1 MSRYNTVL
9 YNWTEIT
16 NRLMKDK
23 QALAQFLRFS
33 AGMYKQSFADAA
45 LIYFQNPNA
54 TKVATLETWNRLG
67 RVVNRGEHS
76 ISVFGEGTTA
86 RHLFDITQTN
96 GKRIPDLWKITED
109 ISGDITGVI
118 NDKYGKDCKNI
129 QETIAAISVDS
140 IKGRLPDVQYATE
153 QMKLTQ
159 EQVTKY
165 QQSLVSAVR
174 FVVSNRCEIEGGMKL
189 SGGINLA
196 AADMFKDT
204 RDLIRFCD
212 IVQRSAKDA
221 LLEIEQE
228 IVQIQRRKKEQLHGL
243 QNEPDR
249 SIPVT
254 NGVHAQS
261 EDRRTA
267 EKADRQV
274 GQNVDG
280 VDKEGVSAGSTD
292 IHNGGQVES
301 DPATDRRGSG
311 ETVSGARQSV
321 SGAESPS
328 ENLPRDPGMGKNA
341 RADSRTSGDAGS
353 RISVENV
360 TPDDLIQMNLNA
372 DFNRRLDNYEI
383 AGWAF
388 KDSRGTSIEPI
399 NYFNRYIA
407 DRYSAIQQQEIRD
420 IMEAAIQNEKRLNEP
435 EQQKSEVTGEVP
447 ESIDAIPDKE
457 PVIINNTYVDTGLLP
472 PMTDER
478 LINAIISND
487 RFFKVKKDEIAAF
500 FAENEDMDKRAEFMK
515 NAINTEYCEL
525 DVGDVR
531 VGYKSFDNGLNVWE
545 GSYLSRTKESGLS
558 WDLVQ
563 SLTAAL
569 IEKGEYLDPEKEP
582 VKKASRSSASRA
594 KTDDLVIYSFRMEEA
609 ENTVYASCEIGGRK
623 FEAPIERSENGEPY
637 IMDGKKPYKLNDY
650 QTYDLEQFELYRS
663 PIVHDKNGYYAEDLD
678 EGDTVRLEGEL
689 WTVEKKTDNM
699 IHLSRETDAGVI
711 DKHIYDNWQEAIT
724 QMGFEYIP
732 EKAPAVVVKEPAKN
746 RKETAPESGGEQLSF
761 FGEPVDMAEPPKP
774 KKRERLRLVYPAVN
788 VTPEMVDFALKCAGN
803 EPKSLERIAYQFMKG
818 KSDAENAEFL
828 RKEFGTDGRGYFL
841 SDETQLSAWFDN
853 DGITLG
859 VGVTAFNIVTKE
871 HITWED
877 AAKRIGEMLANGEYC
892 EQDVIDRAV
901 QNEITDLSEQLWFLH
916 QDLDRESG
924 VQYFIPD
931 DRFEGGFP
939 ESHKK
944 IMADLGDPETVKKYI
959 AGLEDFI
966 RKYEEN
972 RDIMRFHFHKPK
984 ESLYRLRDLLIQR
997 KDFQTKPEFEFKPRF
1012 FITEDE
1018 KDYLLLA
1025 RSGLQTKF
1033 EIAEFFKNNEDE
1045 KSRITK
1051 LKHTFGEGG
1060 AGRSGYSTWYDAK
1073 GYKFVKSDLAFGTTA
1088 YNTMMKWNEVSARI
1102 DRLITESKYIT
1113 QKDIDE
1119 RIKDAKYD
1127 LEHYDPNEYTEQYV
1141 FQRAKEVLD
1150 EYGVDYSDILER
1162 KALTAEQEK
1171 EEELP
1176 RKEETEKDD
1185 IQQEKT
1191 VSEEPE
1197 IFDPVQTAIDAEQK
1211 QTAVFM
1217 NIEDEGFIYI
1227 GKTDTEIE
1235 YTMFS
1240 PDLVAVDGGV
1250 IDRLGTVDL
1259 RYEASFILDNG
1270 INDLAEI
1277 RDKKQFFELTEM
1289 EYDGDVPARLAEL
1302 KADAIANMPDSRE
1315 EMSAPVEEPE
1325 EKAPVTAEIEEEA
1338 VFMDTRDES
1347 FISLMQV
1354 DEGVE
1359 YTLYFPDLTPIDGGV
1374 WEMDEYMDLQDAAKE
1389 LLATESSSF
1398 VKIPDYDT
1406 FMEIAD
1412 MNTDLD
1418 VQFELAK
1425 LKAAARVAV
1434 SEQNDVPEE
1443 AVVED
1448 ENNRGVFM
1456 DNRDETFI
1464 YLERKERGI
1473 EYIAYEPNLT
1483 PVDGGFWETYGETP
1497 DLNAVAAEFM
1507 ATTVNGLTRIKN
1519 TTEFLRISNIDSIEE
1534 RGAAVE
1540 RIKMD
1545 SMPSIYDTG
1554 EKTETKE
1561 TEIQA
1566 PAVADIP
1573 ETEEKSVAE
1582 THEEQTVEAVEE
1594 HTPDVAEEQEE
1605 SAPEAAEEQHI
1616 ELAAKPEKQEKP
1628 AAEAPTVN
1636 APERIMMTPKKEP
1649 KAGTPV
1655 TYHYHEGSTVK
1666 GAKAKFRANV
1676 AAIETLRKVEAENRY
1691 ATPEEQEVMAKYSGW
1706 GGIPQAFTTD
1716 IAADRAGGALGE
1728 AAPDGW
1734 AEEQAQLRALL
1745 SSDEYAA
1752 ARESTLTSFYT
1763 PPEVT
1768 DCVYQALGQFGFE
1781 DGNILEPSMGVGN
1794 FLSKMP
1800 EEMHE
1805 HSKVYGVELDSIS
1818 GRIAQMLY
1826 PEDRIQIKGF
1836 EQTRFNN
1843 NSFDVVIGNIPF
1855 GDYRV
1860 SDKAYDKLGFKIH
1873 DYFAA
1878 KSVDKVKP
1886 GGVVALV
1893 TSKFTMD
1900 KANEAARR
1908 YLAERCDLLGAV
1920 RMPAGTFKDADSITT
1935 DILFLKK
1942 RETLTVTVPEWVH
1955 MGQTEDGIPCNQYF
1969 VNNPDMVL
1977 GTMEWDERMKGK
1989 YGPDSK
1995 VTVCTANS
2003 DIPLSEQLKAAVE
2016 KIKGSIETVRNE
2028 EQEQGE
2034 TINMIPADPSVRNF
2048 THTVVDGKLYFRE
2061 NEVMIEVQETG
2072 KALERMIGM
2081 HNIRLAA
2088 MAVIDAQAAGCTDE
2102 ELHEL
2107 QTELNRV
2114 YDRFRK
2120 SFGNITDSAN
2130 ERVFRQ
2136 DDDYNTLAALE
2147 IIDTEKK
2154 TVEKSEI
2161 FTKRTIL
2168 PEMEILSVETPQE
2181 ALQVSLDRK
2190 GVVDIPYM
2198 AGLMSCTPEK
2208 MIADLGD
2215 QIFRDPAKTNDEEPY
2230 SGYVDASEYLSGNVR
2245 EKLKIARDFAEH
2257 IDSGFQRN
2265 VSALQ
2270 KVIPKDLEASEISV
2284 RIGANWID
2292 LSDYNKFLREYAGA
2306 NTSVYG
2312 GHPVTRTKTGEYKI
2326 EGKGQDRSYNAVQ
2339 SYGTARMS
2347 SYQIF
2352 ENLLNQRDIV
2362 VKDRVEDDDGKVSYV
2377 INPEATQL
2385 AKEKARQMKEA
2396 FKNWIWAEPARRE
2409 KYVERYN
2416 YMFNAIRGREYDGS
2430 HQTFPGMNPAIKLR
2444 AHQENA
2450 VLRAKLGGN
2459 TLLAH
2464 CVGAGKSFEMIASSM
2479 EKKRLGLINK
2489 ACVVVP
2495 KHLTLQTASEWMRL
2509 YPNAKLLV
2517 ARPEDFTK
2525 DNRQKF
2531 IARCVTGD
2539 YDAVIMSFQQF
2550 ERIPMSDE
2558 YCKMFMQKELDT
2570 IMDAL
2575 QDADKS
2581 DRTSIKAL
2589 EKQKKRIE
2597 EKLDKLMSS
2606 KKDNSLCFEKLG
2618 FDYLVCDEAH
2628 YYKNCFVAT
2637 KMSNVAGVQT
2647 TAAQK
2652 SEDMLMKTQYL
2663 NDKYGCNNILF
2674 ATGTPVS
2681 NSMVEFYV
2689 MQRYLRP
2696 DLLEKAGL
2704 ETFDDWASTFGEV
2717 VSQLEIKPAGNGFQ
2731 MKNRFS
2737 KFVNIPE
2744 LMQMYKE
2751 FADIQTQDMI
2761 KLKVPELKTGEPI
2774 VVVSKPD
2781 QYQKEYMKELARRSE
2796 RIHSGSVDPREDNML
2811 RITHEARLLGLDSR
2825 CMYDNIAPAPDCKVM
2840 KLIDNLEQNYYDTME
2855 QKGVQIVFCDI
2866 AVNDDD
2872 GHFSVYEAIKDE
2884 LVKRG
2889 IPREEICFAGDAQ
2902 TDKARAE
2909 MYEKLRS
2916 GEKRFIL
2923 ASTTKLGTGAN
2934 VQDRICA
2941 IHHLDIPW
2949 KPSDLTQQDGRGIR
2963 QGNSFKEVGIYHY
2976 LTENTFDSY
2985 MMGII
2990 TNKAKFIAQI
3000 MTSKDPVRVSEDVDE
3015 TVLTYSQMQA
3025 IASGNPMIKEKIQL
3039 DNDIATLRTLETAYK
3054 SSLYKTQD
3062 MVERKLPVTIEN
3074 YANLLQKASTDLKQY
3089 QERHPESADFSMEIG
3104 GTEYSE
3110 RADAG
3115 AEIEKAIIKC
3125 LAKNEAVRVGSYCG
3139 FELTI
3144 EPNSANG
3151 TFFGEG
3157 SPAVAVL
3164 SGNLKYSTE
3173 INQNNPLG
3181 NIRRIENL
3189 TGMQISQRIK
3199 KLTTDLEQARTSL
3212 ESAKTDLAK
3221 PFEHAEELEQK
3232 LARLAVVNA
3241 ELSKNKAMDDDE
3253 PIPVIDDS
3261 IDEEQGIDES
3271 RDKAV
3276 SQKEPVPVAA
3286 KQIAD
3291 SISTKP
3297 YMPPKTNM
3305 PKRR

>member
-16 NRLMKDK
+16 NRLMKNK
-23 QALAQFLRFS
+23 QELAQFLRFS
-33 AGMYKQSFADAA
+33 AGMYKQSFSDAA
-45 LIYFQNPNA
+45 LIYYQNPNA

-76 ISVFGEGTTA
+76 ISVFGEGTSA

-96 GKRIPDLWKITED
+96 GKKIPDLWKITED
-109 ISGDITGVI
+109 IAVDITEVI

-129 QETIAAISVDS
+129 QETIATISVDS
-140 IKGRLPDVQYATE
+140 IKGRLPDVQYAAE
-153 QMKLTQ
+153 QMKLSQ
-159 EQVTKY
+159 EQVSEY
-165 QQSLVSAVR
+165 QKSLVSAVR

-221 LLEIEQE
+221 LLEIERE
-228 IVQIQRRKKEQLHGL
+228 IVQIQKRKREQTYERE
-243 QNEPDR
+243 NEPDR
-249 SIPVT
+249 ADPVR
-254 NGVHAQS
+254 NGVHAQPA
-261 EDRRTA
+261 DRGSA
-267 EKADRQV
+267 EKTDRSV
-274 GQNVDG
+274 GQNVAEVGKAG
-280 VDKEGVSAGSTD
+280 VPAGNAD
-292 IHNGGQVES
+292 IHNGGQVAV
-301 DPATDRRGSG
+301 DPAADRRRSG
-311 ETVSGARQSV
+311 DTLSGTRQRV
-321 SGAESPS
+321 SGAESTS
-328 ENLPRDPGMGKNA
+328 ENISADTRVGENA
-341 RADSRTSGDAGS
+341 PADNRTSGDAGS

-360 TPDDLIQMNLNA
+360 TPDILKKMRLDA
-372 DFNRRLDNYEI
+372 DFNRRFDNYEI

-388 KDSRGTSIEPI
+388 GDSEGTNITPIE
-399 NYFNRYIA
+399 YFNRFIA
-407 DRYSAIQQQEIRD
+407 DRYSVIQQQEIRD
-420 IMEAAIQNEKRLNEP
+420 IMEAAIRNEKRLQEQEQQAEKEP
-435 EQQKSEVTGEVP
+435 EP
-447 ESIDAIPDKE
+447 IPDEQREPISEPGAEYTDDEEPTEPE
-457 PVIINNTYVDTGLLP
+457 PVIINNSYIDTGLLP
-472 PMTDER
+472 PMTDEF
-478 LINAIISND
+478 LINAIIKND

-500 FAENEDMDKRAEFMK
+500 FAENPEAEKRAEFMK
-515 NAINTEYCEL
+515 TAINPDYSEL
-525 DVGDVR
+525 DIGSAR
-531 VGYKSFDNGLNVWE
+531 VGYKTFDNGLNVWE

-563 SLTAAL
+563 SLTASL
-569 IEKGEYLDPEKEP
+569 IEKGEYLDPERKQD
-582 VKKASRSSASRA
+582 KKPSRLPASRA
-594 KTDDLVIYSFRMEEA
+594 KDDTLIIYSFSMEEP
-609 ENTVYASCEIGGRK
+609 ENKIYASCEVGGRK
-623 FEAPIERSENGEPY
+623 FEAPIERTEDDVPY
-637 IMDGKKPYKLNDY
+637 IMDGQKPYKLNDY

-663 PIVHDKNGYYAEDLD
+663 PIVHDKNGYYAYDLD
-678 EGDTVRLEGEL
+678 EGDNIRLDGEM
-689 WTVEKKTDNM
+689 WKVEKKTDNM
-699 IHLSRETDAGVI
+699 IHLSRETDEGI
-711 DKHIYDNWQEAIT
+711 LDKHIYDNWQEALT
-724 QMGFEYIP
+724 QQGFEYIP
-732 EKAPAVVVKEPAKN
+732 DKAPVIDVPAPAKKKQTARKSEPA
-746 RKETAPESGGEQLSF
+746 PVSGGEQLSF
-761 FGEPVDMAEPPKP
+761 FGEPVDLAEPAKP
-774 KKRERLRLVYPAVN
+774 KKREKLRLVYPATN
-788 VTPEMVDFALKCAGN
+788 VTPEMIDYALRGGSGK
-803 EPKSLERIAYQFMKG
+803 PQSLERIAYQFQLG
-818 KSDAENAEFL
+818 KSDTENAEFL
-828 RKEFGTDGRGYFL
+828 RKEFGTDGRGFYL
-841 SDETQLSAWFDN
+841 PDETQLSIWFDK
-853 DGITLG
+853 DGITFG
-859 VGVTAFNIVTKE
+859 AGVTAFNIVTKE

-877 AAKRIGEMLANGEYC
+877 AAKHIGEMLANGEYC
-892 EQDVIDRAV
+892 SQDIIDRSP
-901 QNEITDLSEQLWFLH
+901 QIEIDDLAAQLWYIH
-916 QDLDRESG
+916 QDIDHDSG
-924 VQYFIPD
+924 IEYFIPEEK
-931 DRFEGGFP
+931 FKGGYP
-939 ESHKK
+939 DSHKR
-944 IMADLGDPETVKKYI
+944 IMADIADPEMLSKYI
-959 AGLEDFI
+959 SGMEDFI
-966 RKYEEN
+966 RRYEEN
-972 RDIMRFHFHKPK
+972 RDILRFHFHKPK
-984 ESLYRLRDLLIQR
+984 DGLFRLKDLQR
-997 KDFQTKPEFEFKPRF
+997 QRTEFLTKPDFEYVPKL

-1018 KDYLLLA
+1018 KDKLLLEHYGY
-1025 RSGLQTKF
+1025 RHGKF
-1033 EIAEFFKNNEDE
+1033 SIAKYFEQHEDE
-1045 KSRITK
+1045 KERVAF
-1051 LKHTFGEGG
+1051 LKQQFGEGG
-1060 AGRSGYSTWYDAK
+1060 SSRMGFDESHNSK
-1073 GYKFVKSDLAFGTTA
+1073 GMRYVKTDFSLGKI
-1088 YNTMMKWNEVSARI
+1088 YCNTEMKWNEVAERI
-1102 DRLITESKYIT
+1102 DRLIAEGKYISQAET
-1113 QKDIDE
+1113 EE
-1119 RIKDAKYD
+1119 RIKDAKRD
-1127 LEHYDPNEYTEQYV
+1127 LERCDPNEFLEQYAYE
-1141 FQRAKEVLD
+1141 QAKKVLD
-1150 EYGVDYSDILER
+1150 EYGIDYSDILAK
-1162 KALTAEQEK
+1162 KALAAESDELIQGEPEQEVPETAEIEQ
-1171 EEELP
+1171 
-1176 RKEETEKDD
+1176 
-1185 IQQEKT
+1185 
-1191 VSEEPE
+1191 EPE
-1197 IFDPVQTAIDAEQK
+1197 MPETVQTAAVETQK
-1211 QTAVFM
+1211 QSAVFV
-1217 NIEDEGFIYI
+1217 NIEDDSFIYI
-1227 GKTDTEIE
+1227 GKTDTGLE
-1235 YTMFS
+1235 YTMYA
-1240 PDLVAVDGGV
+1240 PDLTPVDGGV
-1250 IDRLGTVDL
+1250 IDRLGLVDL
-1259 RYEASFILDNG
+1259 RYEASFILDNS

-1277 RDKKQFFELTEM
+1277 QDKEQFFELTEL
-1289 EYDGDVPARLAEL
+1289 EYEGDVPARLAEL
-1302 KADAIANMPDSRE
+1302 KADALNNMPDSIE
-1315 EMSAPVEEPE
+1315 TPEPIIPTE
-1325 EKAPVTAEIEEEA
+1325 DEQEAA
-1338 VFMDTRDES
+1338 VFMDTRDET
-1347 FISLMQV
+1347 FISVMQV
-1354 DEGVE
+1354 DEGIE
-1359 YTLYFPDLTPIDGGV
+1359 YTLYASDLTPIDGGV
-1374 WEMDEYMDLQDAAKE
+1374 WEMEEAIALSEAVAQLSGSE
-1389 LLATESSSF
+1389 ISNF
-1398 VKIPDYDT
+1398 VEITDYDM
-1406 FMEIAD
+1406 FFEIAD
-1412 MNTDLD
+1412 MNTDFD
-1418 VQFELAK
+1418 VPAELAK
-1425 LKAAARVAV
+1425 LKAAAFE
-1434 SEQNDVPEE
+1434 SISQHTNEPIPEE
-1443 AVVED
+1443 AAE
-1448 ENNRGVFM
+1448 RAVFM
-1456 DNRDETFI
+1456 DAQDETFI
-1464 YLERKERGI
+1464 VLERKDGGI
-1473 EYIAYEPNLT
+1473 EYTAYERDLT
-1483 PVDGGFWETYGETP
+1483 AVDGGLWETYGEKP
-1497 DLNAVAAEFM
+1497 ELKAVAAEFM
-1507 ATTVNGLTRIKN
+1507 ATTTNALVEIKD
-1519 TTEFLRISNIDSIEE
+1519 TEQFLKLCNAESIDEIAGELE
-1534 RGAAVE
+1534 RL
-1540 RIKMD
+1540 KLD
-1545 SMPSIYDTG
+1545 SLPSILDNT
-1554 EKTETKE
+1554 EQHETKE
-1561 TEIQA
+1561 TAVEA
-1566 PAVADIP
+1566 PAVEEISQTYVNAPTNTEIP
-1573 ETEEKSVAE
+1573 QTEVDAP
-1582 THEEQTVEAVEE
+1582 TVEVQSEPTAV
-1594 HTPDVAEEQEE
+1594 VQ
-1605 SAPEAAEEQHI
+1605 
-1616 ELAAKPEKQEKP
+1616 KQEKP
-1628 AAEAPTVN
+1628 AASTPAVN
-1636 APERIMMTPKKEP
+1636 SPEIMMTPKKEP
-1649 KAGTPV
+1649 KSGTPV
-1655 TYHYHEGSTVK
+1655 TYHYHEGSEVK

-1676 AAIETLRKVEAENRY
+1676 AAIETLRKVEAENRF
-1691 ATPEEQEVMAKYSGW
+1691 ATPEEQAVMAKYSGW

-1716 IAADRAGGALGE
+1716 LAADRAGGSLGE
-1728 AAPDGW
+1728 AAPDSW
-1734 AEEQAQLRALL
+1734 AAEQAQLRALL
-1745 SSDEYAA
+1745 TPDEYSA

-1768 DCVYQALGQFGFE
+1768 DCIYQALGQFGFE

-1794 FLSKMP
+1794 FFSKMP

-1805 HSKVYGVELDSIS
+1805 HSKLYGVELDSIS

-1900 KANEAARR
+1900 KFNEAARR

-1942 RETLTVTVPEWVH
+1942 RDTLTVTVPEWVH

-1995 VTVCTANS
+1995 VTVCTADN
-2003 DIPLSEQLKAAVE
+2003 DIPLAEQLKAAVA
-2016 KIKGSIETVRNE
+2016 KIKGSIETVRSE
-2028 EQEQGE
+2028 EQEQE
-2034 TINMIPADPSVRNF
+2034 TVNMIPADPSVRNF
-2048 THTVVDGKLYFRE
+2048 THTIVDGKLYYRE
-2061 NEVMIEVQETG
+2061 NEVMLEVQETG

-2102 ELHEL
+2102 ELHTL
-2107 QTELNRV
+2107 QAELNRI

-2130 ERVFRQ
+2130 ERVFRH

-2147 IIDTEKK
+2147 IIDAEKK

-2168 PEMEILSVETPQE
+2168 PEMEITSVGTVQE

-2190 GVVDIPYM
+2190 GKVDVEYM
-2198 AGLMSCTPEK
+2198 AALVGDAPEK
-2208 MIADLGD
+2208 VIADLGSE
-2215 QIFRDPAKTNDEEPY
+2215 IFRDPAKINDEAPY

-2245 EKLKIARDFAEH
+2245 EKLKIAQQFADH
-2257 IDSGFQRN
+2257 IDESFKRN
-2265 VSALQ
+2265 VAALQ

-2292 LSDYNKFLREYAGA
+2292 IDDYCRFLREYAQARIGRFD
-2306 NTSVYG
+2306 
-2312 GHPVTRTKTGEYKI
+2312 HPITRTKTGEYKI
-2326 EGKGQDRSYNAVQ
+2326 EGKGQDRSVAATE
-2339 SYGTARMS
+2339 SYGTARMN

-2362 VKDRVEDDDGKVSYV
+2362 IKDRVEDDEGKVSYV

-2385 AKEKARQMKEA
+2385 AKEKARLMKEG
-2396 FKNWIWAEPARRE
+2396 FKKWIWDDPARRE

-2416 YMFNAIRGREYDGS
+2416 YLFNAIRGREYDGS
-2430 HQTFPGMNPAIKLR
+2430 HQSFPGMNPAIKLR
-2444 AHQENA
+2444 PHQENA

-2464 CVGAGKSFEMIASSM
+2464 CVGAGKSFEMIASAM

-2525 DNRQKF
+2525 DNRQQF

-2550 ERIPMSDE
+2550 ERIPMSNE

-2570 IMDAL
+2570 ILEAL

-2581 DRTSIKAL
+2581 DRVSVKAL
-2589 EKQKKRIE
+2589 ERQRKKTE
-2597 EKLDKLMSS
+2597 ERLAKLMSS

-2696 DLLEKAGL
+2696 DLLQKAGL

-2774 VVVSKPD
+2774 VVVAKPD
-2781 QYQKEYMKELARRSE
+2781 DYQKQYMKVLAKRSE
-2796 RIHSGSVDPREDNML
+2796 AIHGGNVDPREDNML

-2825 CMYDNIAPAPDCKVM
+2825 CIYPEVQPAPDSKVM
-2840 KLIDNLEQNYYDTME
+2840 MLIDNLEKNYYDTMAE
-2855 QKGVQIVFCDI
+2855 KGVQIVFCDI

-2872 GHFSVYEAIKDE
+2872 GHFSVYEAIKEE

-2909 MYEKLRS
+2909 MYEKLRA

-2949 KPSDLTQQDGRGIR
+2949 KPSDLTQQDGRGVR
-2963 QGNSFKEVGIYHY
+2963 QGNNFSEIGIYHY
-2976 LTENTFDSY
+2976 LTENTFDAY

-2990 TNKAKFIAQI
+2990 TNKAKFISQI

-3039 DNDIATLRTLETAYK
+3039 DNDIATLKTLETAYQ
-3054 SSLYKTQD
+3054 SSRFKLQD
-3062 MVERKLPVTIEN
+3062 MVERSLPVRIES
-3074 YANLLQKASTDLKQY
+3074 YAAILQKASADLKGF
-3089 QERHPESADFSMEIG
+3089 QERHPEDAEFEMIIDG
-3104 GTEYSE
+3104 NKVTE
-3110 RADAG
+3110 RAEAG
-3115 AEIEKAIIKC
+3115 EAVEKAIIKC
-3125 LAKNEAVRVGSYCG
+3125 LAKNESVPVGSYFG
-3139 FELTI
+3139 FELSV

-3164 SGNLKYSTE
+3164 KGNLKYTSE
-3173 INQNNPLG
+3173 ISANNPLG
-3181 NIRRIENL
+3181 NIRRIANIAS
-3189 TGMQISQRIK
+3189 MQISQKIK
-3199 KLTTDLEQARTSL
+3199 KVTADLEQARSNL
-3212 ESAKTDLAK
+3212 ERAKEDLAK
-3221 PFEHAEELEQK
+3221 PFEHAEELEAKKQ
-3232 LARLAVVNA
+3232 RLEVVNL
-3241 ELSKNKAMDDDE
+3241 ELSKNHAFDDDDDE
-3253 PIPVIDDS
+3253 PIPIIDDS
-3261 IDEEQGIDES
+3261 LDEDEPTVDES
-3271 RDKAV
+3271 RDEKDNSV
-3276 SQKEPVPVAA
+3276 QQRGVPVVDARIYADAVPA
-3286 KQIAD
+3286 KPVMQVQQ
-3291 SISTKP
+3291 SKP
-3297 YMPPKTNM
+3297 KI
-3305 PKRR
+3305 R